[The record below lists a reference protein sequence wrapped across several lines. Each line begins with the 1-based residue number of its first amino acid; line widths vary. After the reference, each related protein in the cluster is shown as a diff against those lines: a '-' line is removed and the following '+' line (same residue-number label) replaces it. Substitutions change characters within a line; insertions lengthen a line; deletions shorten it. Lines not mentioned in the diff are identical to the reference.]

1 MVPRAFVTRPIP
13 KQALGLLEGSLDV
26 EVWTQQTG
34 PPIRDRI
41 ADLDGLLTYGHEP
54 VTAAMMDG
62 APRLKV
68 IANMGVGY
76 DHIDVAAASERGI
89 SVGYT
94 PGVLDETTADM
105 AFALLL
111 AAARNVV
118 RGDRFIRDGNWTKYD
133 PDLLWG
139 AQVHGAT
146 LGIIGLGR
154 IGTAVARRALGF
166 GMSVLYHNRHRAL
179 QLEEQLGV
187 EYASLAGLLAQ
198 SDFVSIH
205 TPLTPQTHHLI
216 GTEELALMKS
226 TAILVNTARGPV
238 VDGRALFEALRDGTI
253 AGAGLDVFEIEP
265 IPAGDPLLALENVVV
280 CPHLGSATEQTR
292 TQMGLMAAQC
302 LLAGVRGQPLPYP
315 ANPEVNA
322 RQALRGGRA

>member
-1 MVPRAFVTRPIP
+1 MRRRVFVTRPIP
-13 KQALGLLEGSLDV
+13 RQALHMLENSLDV
-26 EVWTQQTG
+26 EVWTHQTV
-34 PPIRDRI
+34 PPIGDRI
-41 ADLDGLLTYGHEP
+41 TDLDGLLTYGHEP
-54 VTAAMMDG
+54 VTGAMMDT

-76 DHIDVAAASERGI
+76 DHIDVAAATERGI

-118 RGDRFIRDGNWTKYD
+118 RGDRFIREVNWTKYD
-133 PDLLWG
+133 PNLLWG
-139 AQVHGAT
+139 AEVHGAT

-166 GMSVLYHNRHRAL
+166 GMRLLYHNRHRAL

-187 EYASLAGLLAQ
+187 EYASLAELLAQ

-216 GTEELALMKS
+216 GKEELALMKS
-226 TAILVNTARGPV
+226 TAILVNTARGSV
-238 VDGRALFEALRDGTI
+238 VDGSALHDALRDGLI

-265 IPAGDPLLALENVVV
+265 IPVVDPLLALENVVL

-292 TQMGLMAAQC
+292 TKMGLMAAEC
-302 LLAGVRGQPLPYP
+302 ILAGIRGQPLPYP
-315 ANPEVNA
+315 ANPEVSGQ
-322 RQALRGGRA
+322 QAPTGGRP